1 LQHLFSNS
9 TTWLTLL
16 FDPDMDGS
24 NNLKFYW
31 IDLIEAAK
39 RSIQNPLYAEKLY
52 HAFETATDAE
62 GCRVFQKANSGLV
75 FESFQLLDP
84 TSSPILVIVA
94 SDAAHVGNN
103 PRHPLYCKFI
113 FQFKMAVI

>member
-103 PRHPLYCKFI
+103 PRHPLYCKLI

>member
-1 LQHLFSNS
+1 
-9 TTWLTLL
+9 
-16 FDPDMDGS
+16 MDGS

-103 PRHPLYCKFI
+103 PRHPLHCKSI
-113 FQFKMAVI
+113 FQSIKHACT